1 MRSRKYLKGGVTTVE
16 PKVEPKVEQ
25 NPKNVPKAKP
35 VLQEDKC
42 VKQSDECVETCKKT
56 AATCATKEIEENK
69 VNAGVTGA
77 SGATEVKPGFLASI
91 KNLFGKRN
99 EVAAKKDTT
108 VANPMPEVATPKGGK
123 RKSKPKS
130 RKRKSK
136 RKPRQRKSRKN

>member
-16 PKVEPKVEQ
+16 QKVEPK
-25 NPKNVPKAKP
+25 PKP

-42 VKQSDECVETCKKT
+42 VKQSDECIKTCKKT

-69 VNAGVTGA
+69 VNAGATGA
-77 SGATEVKPGFLASI
+77 TGATEVRPGLFDGI
-91 KNLFGKRN
+91 KKLFGNQN
-99 EVAAKKDTT
+99 EVAAKKDNGT
-108 VANPMPEVATPKGGK
+108 VAKTIPQVATPTESKGGK